1 MPAKE
6 MGARKGRKMGKQ
18 TRKTL
23 LQYLEDKGITVPQAI
38 EMLKK
43 ELTKGPS
50 REKAVIKEY
59 EKR

>member
-6 MGARKGRKMGKQ
+6 TGARKGRKMGKQ

-23 LQYLEDKGITVPQAI
+23 LQYLEDKGITISQAI

-43 ELTKGPS
+43 ELTNGPS
-50 REKAVIKEY
+50 REKAVLPPY